1 MPRHQASH
9 TLDAKL
15 LRDLDKLAD
24 EEGESRSEIVNQL
37 LQEALA
43 RRERAQFTQA
53 AVQAGVGTACLVAMV
68 HLAQL
73 LLLAA

>member
-15 LRDLDKLAD
+15 LRDLDQLAD
-24 EEGESRSEIVNQL
+24 QAGESRSEIVNQL

-43 RRERAQFTQA
+43 RRERARFVQTA
-53 AVQAGVGTACLVAMV
+53 SQAGVGTACLVALV